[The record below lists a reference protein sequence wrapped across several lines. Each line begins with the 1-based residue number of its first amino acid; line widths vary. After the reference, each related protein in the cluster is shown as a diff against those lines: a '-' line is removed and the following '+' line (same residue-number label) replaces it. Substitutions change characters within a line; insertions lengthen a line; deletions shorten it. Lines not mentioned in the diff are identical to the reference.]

1 MSQFKNKNILLC
13 ITGSIAAYK
22 ACDIIRFL
30 RKEEAQVQIMLSK
43 SAEKFIVIA
52 TLAALSNN
60 EVITDLF
67 PKLLMVLLMT

>member
-1 MSQFKNKNILLC
+1 MRYF
-13 ITGSIAAYK
+13 
-22 ACDIIRFL
+22 RFL

-43 SAEKFIVIA
+43 SAEKFIGIA

-67 PKLLMVLLMT
+67 QKP

>member
-43 SAEKFIVIA
+43 SAEKFIGIA
-52 TLAALSNN
+52 TFTCT
-60 EVITDLF
+60 I
-67 PKLLMVLLMT
+67 